1 MTDKEFITYLGK
13 KLLYSSEDC
22 CSICANNSQKG
33 YCKNCEGETPDD
45 EVCIEGMR
53 KYMEEEEWQ

>member
-1 MTDKEFITYLGK
+1 MTGKDFITYLGK
-13 KLLYSSEDC
+13 KLLYSSVEC
-22 CSICANNSQKG
+22 CSICANNPQKG

-53 KYMEEEEWQ
+53 EFAEKGEGQ

>member
-1 MTDKEFITYLGK
+1 MTGKDFITYLGK
-13 KLLYSSEDC
+13 KLLYSSVDC
-22 CSICANNSQKG
+22 CSICANNPQKG

-53 KYMEEEEWQ
+53 EFAEKGEGQ